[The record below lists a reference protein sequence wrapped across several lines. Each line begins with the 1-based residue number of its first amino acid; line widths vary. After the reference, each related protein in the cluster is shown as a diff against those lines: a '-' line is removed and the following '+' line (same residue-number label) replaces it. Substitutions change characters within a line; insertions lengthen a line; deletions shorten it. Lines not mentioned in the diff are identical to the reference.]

1 MYLIIKKL
9 LQGND
14 RYKEK
19 SAMLALVSS
28 LTLSSINNV
37 IYIRMYALSTLNIAI
52 TTYLHLKLLDK
63 EENNYKLLLAI
74 GIFALIGSLTHYYYL
89 FYLAMLFVMF
99 VIKYLKE
106 KEYKEL
112 GKYVGIIALAGI
124 ISLIIFPY
132 SIQHMFFGYRG
143 QGAISNLKNIKEIL
157 PNLFTQIQNLN
168 YYGFN
173 TLLPIIFIIIIGV
186 LIYNYKNKTKHLILR
201 NEEKE
206 ILKIISIPSI
216 FFFIITSITCP
227 WRVLRYFVPACGLL
241 FVLVMYCFYKVLQA
255 VFNEK
260 TTNILTSIFLCV
272 LLIVPII
279 FKLEP
284 ELWYRDRKEIV
295 EELNGEFN
303 LPTIYLYNSQNSIFL
318 DDILLFSIIDES
330 YVARDM
336 DCTEE
341 NIQKIFENKDIKKG
355 IIVFINKGQDNEKLL
370 NTVKMSLNFN
380 NFEHLKKLNS
390 ADVYYISN

>member
-1 MYLIIKKL
+1 M
-9 LQGND
+9 
-14 RYKEK
+14 
-19 SAMLALVSS
+19 
-28 LTLSSINNV
+28 
-37 IYIRMYALSTLNIAI
+37 
-52 TTYLHLKLLDK
+52 
-63 EENNYKLLLAI
+63 
-74 GIFALIGSLTHYYYL
+74 
-89 FYLAMLFVMF
+89 
-99 VIKYLKE
+99 
-106 KEYKEL
+106 
-112 GKYVGIIALAGI
+112 
-124 ISLIIFPY
+124 
-132 SIQHMFFGYRG
+132 
-143 QGAISNLKNIKEIL
+143 
-157 PNLFTQIQNLN
+157 
-168 YYGFN
+168 
-173 TLLPIIFIIIIGV
+173 
-186 LIYNYKNKTKHLILR
+186 
-201 NEEKE
+201 
-206 ILKIISIPSI
+206 
-216 FFFIITSITCP
+216 
-227 WRVLRYFVPACGLL
+227 
-241 FVLVMYCFYKVLQA
+241 
-255 VFNEK
+255 
-260 TTNILTSIFLCV
+260 

-318 DDILLFSIIDES
+318 DDILLFSRIDES